1 MSVDAQRARRLG
13 FGGKLCIH
21 PAQVEPIHAAFSP
34 TGSELDWAR
43 RVVEIGQT
51 GTAVFQFDGKMIDA
65 PVIAMARRTLA
76 LSKH

>member
-1 MSVDAQRARRLG
+1 MWTLSEPAGWASEASCAFTPRRST
-13 FGGKLCIH
+13 
-21 PAQVEPIHAAFSP
+21 IHAAFSP

-65 PVIAMARRTLA
+65 PVIAMVRRTLA